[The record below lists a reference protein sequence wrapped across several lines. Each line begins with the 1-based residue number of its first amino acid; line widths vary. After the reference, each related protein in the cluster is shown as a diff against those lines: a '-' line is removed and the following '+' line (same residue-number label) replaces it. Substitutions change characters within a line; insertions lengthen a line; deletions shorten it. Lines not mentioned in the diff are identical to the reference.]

1 MVTRLIWIFAG
12 SLIMLSCSRDSVDKS
27 EAMVVQNA
35 GMQQAKTEL
44 NFVGHWLYQAKRED
58 MVRELANE
66 FEFMNQECK
75 VNLKFPEEI
84 YYSRDKANSEEAFV
98 SEQLLSEKP
107 SFDILRINDQYLNI
121 AFYMKD
127 MDWAKKYLVDFS
139 EYPEFVNN
147 TKPELINEEAKAK
160 WNGIIPGPY
169 LEGYNYSIWYNRNLA
184 KEMGIEIK
192 QFGMTFE
199 DFLGYIK
206 AIDAYNKSHN
216 TNIIPVHE
224 CSDWTTINIIA
235 LRLFVSEMGSLE
247 ECMEDSYNEK
257 KIEAYHK
264 TLEAFQELSKYN
276 AYSRSWREHPFLET
290 LSYPLTHKSFFYVN
304 ASWMYNYWQK
314 IDNGELKD
322 MVPAELPTFKPSDVY
337 FGGYS
342 IMWAVPKNAPHK
354 DMAVKFLL
362 SMTKPDV
369 AEKWTRY
376 TKCPTGLKGTI
387 TNVSFGRD
395 HFEEFTSTINAKY
408 GSKKLSFN
416 YLDNNLVL
424 GASKRGVNLRTI
436 DVATGAMTADEA
448 IADIRK
454 QLRSSR

>member
-1 MVTRLIWIFAG
+1 
-12 SLIMLSCSRDSVDKS
+12 
-27 EAMVVQNA
+27 
-35 GMQQAKTEL
+35 
-44 NFVGHWLYQAKRED
+44 
-58 MVRELANE
+58 
-66 FEFMNQECK
+66 
-75 VNLKFPEEI
+75 
-84 YYSRDKANSEEAFV
+84 
-98 SEQLLSEKP
+98 
-107 SFDILRINDQYLNI
+107 
-121 AFYMKD
+121 
-127 MDWAKKYLVDFS
+127 
-139 EYPEFVNN
+139 
-147 TKPELINEEAKAK
+147 
-160 WNGIIPGPY
+160 
-169 LEGYNYSIWYNRNLA
+169 
-184 KEMGIEIK
+184 MGIEII

-199 DFLGYIK
+199 DFLGK
-206 AIDAYNKSHN
+206 SSNRFYNKSHN
-216 TNIIPVHE
+216 TKIIP
-224 CSDWTTINIIA
+224 CRMQ
-235 LRLFVSEMGSLE
+235 RLDNELYYCFTSFCFEMAFIRMHGGLL
-247 ECMEDSYNEK
+247 YEK

-395 HFEEFTSTINAKY
+395 HF
-408 GSKKLSFN
+408 
-416 YLDNNLVL
+416 
-424 GASKRGVNLRTI
+424 
-436 DVATGAMTADEA
+436 
-448 IADIRK
+448 
-454 QLRSSR
+454 